1 MTKKQKAAVLAAGA
15 VVTAAVGAAS
25 LPDSAQE
32 LVDSTQALYVKSE
45 DRGMVLP
52 ESPGIRDVRDGMY
65 DMAPTQGRDM
75 ELVISEEGTIEA
87 GDDLTLCHQYKQD
100 GDPLML
106 LDNAT
111 LLAVD
116 TAKYKGTTYA
126 AVVCTH
132 VVDEVPFTYLG
143 VVELGETPKM
153 GGIIPLAEGALPEAD
168 VAIIPFSGLV
178 VAVYAKDGIAW
189 AECAQIGDG
198 ATLESKGY
206 SDLVTGDPVNLNV
219 AADEF
224 VCFAVS
230 CVRTV
235 EGVPTISVVQGL
247 QEYPDTTIGYSE
259 PIDLTADHFPAL
271 KDLSFDPAQAPAK
284 WDLDITAP
292 SPQTETV
299 NFLTDG
305 AAYLSCPKAE
315 GKGHNLITLRTG
327 GEWLHPV
334 SYSAR
339 TFDGEVSGGTKVY
352 AGTADTPLANVITTN
367 RNPETGKAWATMS
380 GYALADTYEYPK
392 GRDLVSTKAVTA
404 REITDV
410 ASTSNDCPGAISMVA
425 DGILYL
431 TAFEIPQCDRGP
443 TQAVAENVARAMLA
457 DTWNN
462 TVWCV
467 TQSRDGL
474 LWLTKYVPET
484 VVRKAYSGDTVDGTA
499 IQGGKPGETC
509 KASITRPPDDDYFAP
524 DGGEK
529 EPA

>member
-1 MTKKQKAAVLAAGA
+1 MTKKQKAAALAAGA

-25 LPDSAQE
+25 LPNSAQD

-45 DRGMVLP
+45 DRGMTLP
-52 ESPGIRDVRDGMY
+52 EGPGIRDVRDGMY

-75 ELVISEEGTIEA
+75 ELVISEDGAIEA

-100 GDPLML
+100 GEPLML
-106 LDNAT
+106 LDNAA

-116 TAKYKGTTYA
+116 TAKYEGTTYA
-126 AVVCTH
+126 AVVCTR
-132 VVDEVPFTYLG
+132 VVEDVPVTYLG

-168 VAIIPFSGLV
+168 VAIIPYTGMA
-178 VAVYAKDGIAW
+178 VAVYAKDGVAW
-189 AECAQIGDG
+189 ARCAQIGPG
-198 ATLESKGY
+198 ATLESKSY
-206 SDLVTGDPVNLNV
+206 SDLVAGDPVNLTV

-224 VCFAVS
+224 VCFAFS

-235 EGVPTISVVQGL
+235 DGVPTISVVQGL
-247 QEYPDTTIGYSE
+247 QQYPDTTIGYSE

-271 KDLSFDPAQAPAK
+271 KNLTFDPAQAPAK
-284 WDLDITAP
+284 WDLAITAP
-292 SPQTETV
+292 TPQTETA
-299 NFLTDG
+299 NFNTDG
-305 AAYLSCPKAE
+305 AAYLSCPKPG

-334 SYSAR
+334 SHMER
-339 TFDGEVSGGTKVY
+339 TFDGEVSGGTAVY
-352 AGTADTPLANVITTN
+352 AGTADTPIASVITTN

-380 GYALADTYEYPK
+380 GYTLEDAYDYPQ

-410 ASTSNDCPGAISMVA
+410 ASISYDCPGVISMVA
-425 DGILYL
+425 DGQLYL
-431 TAFEIPQCDRGP
+431 TAFELPSGDRGP
-443 TQAVAENVARAMLA
+443 TQAVAENVARTMIA
-457 DTWNN
+457 DAWDS

-474 LWLTKYVPET
+474 LWLTKYIPER

-499 IQGGKPGETC
+499 IQGGEPGATC
-509 KASITRPPDDDYFAP
+509 KASIWRDAADDYFQP
-524 DGGEK
+524 IEGGEK
-529 EPA
+529 TA